1 MKYSIVVWKVK
12 GIKIILFKQHGSNVV
27 DLAAYR
33 AAREIALHGSGDDG
47 WRDAA

>member
-1 MKYSIVVWKVK
+1 MRYVAVVWKVR
-12 GIKIILFKQHGSNVV
+12 GVTITMFRQAGSNVI
-27 DLAAYR
+27 DFAAYR